1 VIKIKTQNVSLPIDL
16 HEWVVKKMEETKAST
31 PWAKVTFSSVVEHA
45 LLELRKSEQGKVVSP
60 GNAGA
65 KTPIVSES
73 SASSRST
80 ATRNISRRA
89 G

>member
-1 VIKIKTQNVSLPIDL
+1 VKKIKTQNVSLPIDL

-45 LLELRKSEQGKVVSP
+45 LNELQKAEQGKAVSP
-60 GNAGA
+60 DNAGA
-65 KTPIVSES
+65 KTLHPSES
-73 SASSRST
+73 SVSLPLT
-80 ATRNISRRA
+80 ATKKPSRRA